1 MNEAVKDAEAQLA
14 AYDSIINCDGSLK
27 THEERLA
34 ILQDMAVAY
43 SHAGE
48 WEGLTEQLA
57 NERSNIHHCVTC
69 GNSSYDSGFTT
80 SCPICELV
88 EERKEKQAA
97 LEEVF
102 RLSGC

>member
-1 MNEAVKDAEAQLA
+1 MSDHWKQRAEAAEAQLA
-14 AYDSIINCDGSLK
+14 AERKAREALQARCDSISI
-27 THEERLA
+27 EEVDELRT
-34 ILQDMAVAY
+34 D
-43 SHAGE
+43 
-48 WEGLTEQLA
+48 LA
-57 NERSNIHHCVTC
+57 NERSKIVHCIKC
-69 GNSSYDSGFTT
+69 SWYDSGFTT